1 MAKKAIKKEK
11 KDNFFIKTFKK
22 IGKFFKDLF
31 RELKKVTWPTKKE
44 VVQNTGSV
52 LLFCLLVGGL
62 VWIADFLL
70 KTFVGFIY
78 G

>member
-1 MAKKAIKKEK
+1 MANKTKK
-11 KDNFFIKTFKK
+11 KDKKGNIFSRNFKK
-22 IGKFFKDLF
+22 LGKFFKDLF
-31 RELKKVTWPTKKE
+31 KELKKVTWPTKKE

-70 KTFVGFIY
+70 KTFVGLIY
-78 G
+78 S

>member
-1 MAKKAIKKEK
+1 MAENKKAKNRSNPIKGAALRVK
-11 KDNFFIKTFKK
+11 
-22 IGKFFKDLF
+22 KFFKDLSL
-31 RELKKVTWPTKKE
+31 ELKKVTWPSKKE

-62 VWIADFLL
+62 VWIVDFLL
-70 KTFVGFIY
+70 ETLVRLIY

>member
-1 MAKKAIKKEK
+1 MADNKKARNRSNPIKSVARKVK
-11 KDNFFIKTFKK
+11 
-22 IGKFFKDLF
+22 KFFKDLST
-31 RELKKVTWPTKKE
+31 ELKKVTWPSKKE

-62 VWIADFLL
+62 IWIVDFLL
-70 KTFVGFIY
+70 ETLVRLIY